1 MKILTL
7 NTHSWLEEQQAEK
20 TDRLVEKIVTED
32 YDLIALQEVNQRVGG
47 ERAVLDDWYCLNED
61 NDRFPILVDNF
72 AKVLAE
78 RLQIADCDYYWTWAF
93 SHIGYEV
100 FEEGLAL
107 FSKTPLLSTC
117 TRVSACDD
125 FADARRRILLSAV
138 TEHQGQLYTFAS
150 AHHSW
155 WENGAFQIEWQQA
168 EAYLK
173 QSPYPII
180 LAGDFN
186 QIAGTKGHDL
196 ILASELKLQDAYLA
210 AEVKIGAAT
219 IEGPIAGWEEVAE
232 ALRIDYVF
240 FTDAWVA
247 KKYEVVFEGQRE
259 PLVSDHFGVA
269 VELLLNKKCLEK
281 S

>member
-7 NTHSWLEEQQAEK
+7 NTHSWLEEDQAEK
-20 TDRLVEKIVTED
+20 LDRLVEKIVAED
-32 YDLIALQEVNQRVGG
+32 FDLIALQEVNQRIGG
-47 ERAVLDDWYCLNED
+47 DHAVLDDWYCFNAD
-61 NDRFPILVDNF
+61 NDAFPILADNF
-72 AKVLAE
+72 AQILAE
-78 RLQIADCDYYWTWAF
+78 KLQIADCDYYWTWAF

-117 TRVSACDD
+117 VRVSTCDD
-125 FADARRRILLSAV
+125 FTDARRRILLSAT
-138 TEHQGQLYTFAS
+138 TEYQGQLHTFAS

-155 WENGAFQIEWQQA
+155 WENGAFQSEWQQA
-168 EAYLK
+168 EAYLA

-196 ILASELKLQDAYLA
+196 ILASSLKLQDAYLA
-210 AEVKIGAAT
+210 AEVTLGAAT
-219 IEGPIAGWEEVAE
+219 IEGPIAGWEKVEE

-240 FTDAWVA
+240 FSNAWVVQ
-247 KKYEVVFEGQRE
+247 KYEVLFEGQRE

-269 VELLLNKKCLEK
+269 VELRTNE
-281 S
+281 